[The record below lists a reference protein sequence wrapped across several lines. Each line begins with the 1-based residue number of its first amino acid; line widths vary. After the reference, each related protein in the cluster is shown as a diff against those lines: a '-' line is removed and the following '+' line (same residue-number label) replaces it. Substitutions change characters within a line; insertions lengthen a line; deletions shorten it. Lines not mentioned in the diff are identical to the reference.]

1 LKIVNEFKHIFL
13 FRLDIYIMSFEQ
25 QIQHWVSIDNQLK
38 LLNDK
43 TKNLRD
49 TKNKL
54 TESIFN
60 HVETQNLQSSTIE
73 ISDGKLKFANVKQ
86 QQPITFKYLETCLKE
101 IIKNEEQVNKI
112 INYIKDKRE
121 IKQSFEIKRLYK
133 N

>member
-1 LKIVNEFKHIFL
+1 
-13 FRLDIYIMSFEQ
+13 MSFEQ
-25 QIQHWVSIDNQLK
+25 QIQQWVSLDNQLK

-43 TKNLRD
+43 AKLLRD
-49 TKNKL
+49 NKNKL
-54 TESIFN
+54 SENILS
-60 HVETQNLQSSTIE
+60 HVETQNLHSSTIE

-101 IIKNEEQVNKI
+101 IIKNEEQVHKI
-112 INYIKDKRE
+112 MNYIKDKRE